1 MKGGVPPFHTFPP
14 DTLAS
19 NPPGL
24 PPLFFGRES
33 ARGKGTPT
41 SGRHR
46 CAKRSERRIA
56 LFFHDTPARE
66 RRPLVGTAA
75 RRAARWR
82 IALFFHDT
90 PVRERRPPV
99 GTAARSAA
107 SGGSLFSFTPRRPGN
122 ADLRSAPL
130 REAQRAADRSSLS
143 RHAGQGTPTSGRHRC
158 ASRSERRPAELFHG
172 TRAREG
178 RAPGG
183 IASRRE
189 AKCETPISEIA
200 RIRTAGAFTM
210 RSEPERPAAL
220 RLMEPNGSHLCRV
233 GRASR
238 RRRQSAP
245 RGKPKPGTRRPPT
258 SS

>member
-1 MKGGVPPFHTFPP
+1 MPPFHTFPP

-56 LFFHDTPARE
+56 LFFHATPARE

-130 REAQRAADRSSLS
+130 RVAQRAAPSRTLS
-143 RHAGQGTPTSGRHRC
+143 RNAGQ
-158 ASRSERRPAELFHG
+158 RRPSS
-172 TRAREG
+172 
-178 RAPGG
+178 PGG
-183 IASRRE
+183 IASRRK

-200 RIRTAGAFTM
+200 RIRTVGAFTI
-210 RSEPERPAAL
+210 RNEPEWSTAL
-220 RLMEPNGSHLCRV
+220 RLMEPNGSHHCRV

-238 RRRQSAP
+238 NRRQSAP
-245 RGKPKPGTRRPPT
+245 GGKPEPGTRRPPT
-258 SS
+258 TS